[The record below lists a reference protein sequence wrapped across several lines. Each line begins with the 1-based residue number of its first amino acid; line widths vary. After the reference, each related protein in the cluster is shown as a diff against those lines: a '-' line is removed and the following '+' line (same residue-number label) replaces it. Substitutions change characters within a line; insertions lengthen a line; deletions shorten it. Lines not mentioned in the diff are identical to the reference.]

1 MLKKVLSIILAGILL
16 LTLTACSRELSETA
30 KSSGDELTVSQTIS
44 VTSDQQ
50 KKEEIEE
57 TDDTT
62 DVHSEKDSGNSN
74 VISQADGN
82 LLIPATDANIEGNQ
96 TTNQNVEETK
106 PHPKPKE
113 TPTVSKDNENPK
125 ETVSKVVESNSEET
139 KETESN
145 PQTTT
150 TESKPV
156 KHPETTTSEPQND
169 ESQNT
174 ELPKPFDID
183 HWLNYAKNYAQSKG
197 LVLDNCAVD
206 CWDNPI
212 RAGSHCEYLERD
224 LQSRLN
230 RYAKDK
236 DITDVWIWV
245 EPVEND
251 CYDIYIGYA

>member
-30 KSSGDELTVSQTIS
+30 KSTGDELTVSQTIS

-113 TPTVSKDNENPK
+113 TPTVSDKPS
-125 ETVSKVVESNSEET
+125 TVRKVCF
-139 KETESN
+139 
-145 PQTTT
+145 
-150 TESKPV
+150 
-156 KHPETTTSEPQND
+156 
-169 ESQNT
+169 
-174 ELPKPFDID
+174 L
-183 HWLNYAKNYAQSKG
+183 
-197 LVLDNCAVD
+197 AVSS
-206 CWDNPI
+206 I
-212 RAGSHCEYLERD
+212 AF
-224 LQSRLN
+224 
-230 RYAKDK
+230 
-236 DITDVWIWV
+236 
-245 EPVEND
+245 
-251 CYDIYIGYA
+251 